1 MKYVRTFRAFDSR
14 EMVHAYEHISSKQFN
29 SITVAFVH
37 GAKLNG
43 TRWEK
48 ARVCW
53 QWEMVDAMPKA
64 YILRGMTTT
73 DKAYNFG
80 KELIDAC
87 YKANRVPFEL
97 MQEAYKAVYR
107 LLKAAHCRT
116 YHMDKNDNF
125 ISDLPNPTIYPEV
138 NAEDSCLGL
147 IQDIWERNED
157 CKTPFQKNLEAEF
170 GDEGVE
176 FCKKMKYWFEM
187 PDELLRFYCR
197 AFQTEAP
204 TWWISAKPVA
214 QTYINKDDEKVTL
227 YAICPEISGSYNASY
242 SSDYAGNLD
251 ENGDTQKT
259 APYTLLKDSKPQ
271 KLAIEDRKVL
281 IDSINYF
288 LSLPIEEQKNF
299 LADNFEYTKDGELIE
314 ISPEE
319 REERELA
326 MIKEAIRLNTA
337 RLYAGITG

>member
-1 MKYVRTFRAFDSR
+1 MKS
-14 EMVHAYEHISSKQFN
+14 
-29 SITVAFVH
+29 
-37 GAKLNG
+37 
-43 TRWEK
+43 
-48 ARVCW
+48 
-53 QWEMVDAMPKA
+53 
-64 YILRGMTTT
+64 
-73 DKAYNFG
+73 
-80 KELIDAC
+80 
-87 YKANRVPFEL
+87 
-97 MQEAYKAVYR
+97 
-107 LLKAAHCRT
+107 
-116 YHMDKNDNF
+116 
-125 ISDLPNPTIYPEV
+125 
-138 NAEDSCLGL
+138 
-147 IQDIWERNED
+147 
-157 CKTPFQKNLEAEF
+157 
-170 GDEGVE
+170 
-176 FCKKMKYWFEM
+176 WFEM
-187 PDELLRFYCR
+187 PDEQLRFYCR
-197 AFQTEAP
+197 AFQIEAP

-281 IDSINYF
+281 IDSVNYF

-299 LADNFEYTKDGELIE
+299 LADNFEYTEDGELVE

>member
-1 MKYVRTFRAFDSR
+1 MKYVRTFKAFDSR
-14 EMVHAYEHISSKQFN
+14 EMTHAYEHISSKQFN

-43 TRWEK
+43 TRWER

-53 QWEMVDAMPKA
+53 QWEMVDTIPKA
-64 YILRGMTTT
+64 YILHGMTTT

-97 MQEAYKAVYR
+97 MKEAYKVVYR

-116 YHMDKNDNF
+116 YHMDANDNF
-125 ISDLPNPTIYPEV
+125 VSDLPNPTIYPEV
-138 NAEDSCLGL
+138 SAEDTCLGL
-147 IQDIWERNED
+147 IQDIWDRNES
-157 CKTPFQKNLEAEF
+157 CKPSLPDEAVKAFESIGWYF
-170 GDEGVE
+170 G
-176 FCKKMKYWFEM
+176 M
-187 PDELLRFYCR
+187 PDEELRFYCR
-197 AFQTEAP
+197 AFQIEAP

-214 QTYINKDDEKVTL
+214 QTYINKEDEKVTL
-227 YAICPEISGSYNASY
+227 YAICPEISSSYNASY

-281 IDSINYF
+281 IDSVKFF
-288 LSLPIEEQKNF
+288 LSLSIEEQKNF
-299 LADNFEYTKDGELIE
+299 LADNFEYTEDGELVE

-319 REERELA
+319 REERELEMVREA
-326 MIKEAIRLNTA
+326 MRLNTIRA
-337 RLYAGITG
+337 CAGICG

>member
-1 MKYVRTFRAFDSR
+1 MKYVRTFRDFDSR

-48 ARVCW
+48 AKVCW

-80 KELIDAC
+80 KELMDAC
-87 YKANRVPFEL
+87 YKANRVPYEL
-97 MQEAYKAVYR
+97 MQEAYKTVYR

-116 YHMDKNDNF
+116 YHMDENDNF
-125 ISDLPNPTIYPEV
+125 VSDLPNPTIYPEV
-138 NAEDSCLGL
+138 RAEDDCRGILK
-147 IQDIWERNED
+147 DIWFRRATSCE
-157 CKTPFQKNLEAEF
+157 T
-170 GDEGVE
+170 
-176 FCKKMKYWFEM
+176 EM
-187 PDELLRFYCR
+187 PEELLKFYCR
-197 AFQTEAP
+197 AFQIEAP
-204 TWWISAKPVA
+204 TWWVSAKPVA
-214 QTYINKDDEKVTL
+214 QTYTNKDGKEVTM
-227 YAICPEISGSYNASY
+227 YAICPEINNSYNVSY

-251 ENGDTQKT
+251 ENGDSQKT

-271 KLAIEDRKVL
+271 KLAVEDRKFI
-281 IDSINYF
+281 IDSVNYF

-299 LADNFEYTKDGELIE
+299 LADNFEYTENGELVE

>member
-14 EMVHAYEHISSKQFN
+14 ELNHAYEHIDSKQFN
-29 SITVAFVH
+29 SITVAFAH
-37 GAKLNG
+37 GATLNG
-43 TRWEK
+43 HRWKK
-48 ARVCW
+48 ARACW
-53 QWEMVDAMPKA
+53 QWEMVDTLPKA
-64 YILRGMTTT
+64 YILRGMTTP
-73 DKAYNFG
+73 DKAYAFG
-80 KELIDAC
+80 KELMDAC
-87 YKANRVPFEL
+87 YKANKVPFEV

-116 YHMDKNDNF
+116 YHINENDKF
-125 ISDLPNPTIYPEV
+125 VSDLPSPVIYPEV
-138 NAEDSCLGL
+138 NAEDSCMGL
-147 IQDIWERNED
+147 IQDIWNRNED
-157 CKTPFQKNLEAEF
+157 CKT
-170 GDEGVE
+170 
-176 FCKKMKYWFEM
+176 EM

-197 AFQTEAP
+197 AFQVEAP
-204 TWWISAKPVA
+204 AWWISAKPVA
-214 QTYINKDDEKVTL
+214 KTYVNKDNREVTM
-227 YAICPEISGSYNASY
+227 YAICPELSSTYNMSY

-251 ENGDTQKT
+251 ENGDSQKT

-281 IDSINYF
+281 IDSVNFF
-288 LSLPIEEQKNF
+288 LSLPIEERKEF
-299 LADNFEYTKDGELIE
+299 LADTFEYTEDGELVE

>member
-14 EMVHAYEHISSKQFN
+14 ELNHAYEHIDSKQFN
-29 SITVAFVH
+29 SITVAFAH
-37 GAKLNG
+37 GATLNG
-43 TRWEK
+43 HRWKK
-48 ARVCW
+48 ARACW
-53 QWEMVDAMPKA
+53 QWEMVDTLPKA
-64 YILRGMTTT
+64 YILRGMTTP
-73 DKAYNFG
+73 DKAYAFG
-80 KELIDAC
+80 KELMDAC
-87 YKANRVPFEL
+87 YKANKVPFEV

-116 YHMDKNDNF
+116 YHINENDKF
-125 ISDLPNPTIYPEV
+125 VSDLPSPVIYPEV
-138 NAEDSCLGL
+138 NAEDSCMGL
-147 IQDIWERNED
+147 IQDIWNRNED
-157 CKTPFQKNLEAEF
+157 CKT
-170 GDEGVE
+170 
-176 FCKKMKYWFEM
+176 EM

-197 AFQTEAP
+197 AFQVEAP
-204 TWWISAKPVA
+204 AWWISAKPVA
-214 QTYINKDDEKVTL
+214 QTYVNKDNREVTM
-227 YAICPEISGSYNASY
+227 YAICPELSSTYNMSY

-251 ENGDTQKT
+251 ENGDSQKT

-281 IDSINYF
+281 IDSVNFF
-288 LSLPIEEQKNF
+288 LSLPIEERKEF
-299 LADNFEYTKDGELIE
+299 LADTFEYTEDGELVE